1 MFILG
6 GNSSIGSNLRRVDK
20 KHFFSSSSFSKEPIK
35 NGIEFNLMRDSC
47 EDFVKNNFNI
57 SDDNIKDKIH
67 VINYS
72 EGSIT
77 IECDSSSVGSILKF
91 EREKYLEIFKNYGL
105 YNIQDLKI
113 KIK

>member
-1 MFILG
+1 MVYHTINGCHMKKISDFIPNKIL
-6 GNSSIGSNLRRVDK
+6 K
-20 KHFFSSSSFSKEPIK
+20 KKEIIDELD
-35 NGIEFNLMRDSC
+35 GILVN
-47 EDFVKNNFNI
+47 V
-57 SDDNIKDKIH
+57 SDDNMKYKIH

-72 EGSIT
+72 ETSIT

-91 EREKYLEIFKNYGL
+91 EREKYLEIFKNYGM

>member
-1 MFILG
+1 MKKISDFIPNKIL
-6 GNSSIGSNLRRVDK
+6 K
-20 KHFFSSSSFSKEPIK
+20 KKEIIDELD
-35 NGIEFNLMRDSC
+35 GILVS
-47 EDFVKNNFNI
+47 V
-57 SDDNIKDKIH
+57 SDDNMKYKIH

-72 EGSIT
+72 ETSIT

-91 EREKYLEIFKNYGL
+91 EREKYLEIFKNYGM

>member
-1 MFILG
+1 M
-6 GNSSIGSNLRRVDK
+6 K
-20 KHFFSSSSFSKEPIK
+20 K
-35 NGIEFNLMRDSC
+35 
-47 EDFVKNNFNI
+47 I
-57 SDDNIKDKIH
+57 SDFIPNKILKKKEIIDELDEILVNLSDDSMKYKIH

-72 EGSIT
+72 ESTIT
-77 IECDSSSVGSILKF
+77 IECESSSVGSILKF

>member
-1 MFILG
+1 MKKISDFIPNKIL
-6 GNSSIGSNLRRVDK
+6 K
-20 KHFFSSSSFSKEPIK
+20 KKEIIDELD
-35 NGIEFNLMRDSC
+35 GILVN
-47 EDFVKNNFNI
+47 V
-57 SDDNIKDKIH
+57 SDDNMKYKIH

-72 EGSIT
+72 ETSIT

-91 EREKYLEIFKNYGL
+91 EREKYLEIFKNYGM

>member
-1 MFILG
+1 MKKISDFIPNKILKKKEIIDELDG
-6 GNSSIGSNLRRVDK
+6 ILVD
-20 KHFFSSSSFSKEPIK
+20 
-35 NGIEFNLMRDSC
+35 
-47 EDFVKNNFNI
+47 V
-57 SDDNIKDKIH
+57 SDDNMKHKIR

-72 EGSIT
+72 ESSIT
-77 IECDSSSVGSILKF
+77 IECDNSSVGSILKF

>member
-1 MFILG
+1 M
-6 GNSSIGSNLRRVDK
+6 K
-20 KHFFSSSSFSKEPIK
+20 K
-35 NGIEFNLMRDSC
+35 
-47 EDFVKNNFNI
+47 I
-57 SDDNIKDKIH
+57 SDFIPNKMLKKREIIDELDGILVSVSDDHLKHKIR

-72 EGSIT
+72 ENSIT

-91 EREKYLEIFKNYGL
+91 EREKYLEIFKNHGL

>member
-1 MFILG
+1 MKKISEFIPNKILKKKE
-6 GNSSIGSNLRRVDK
+6 IIDELDKILVNL
-20 KHFFSSSSFSKEPIK
+20 
-35 NGIEFNLMRDSC
+35 
-47 EDFVKNNFNI
+47 
-57 SDDNIKDKIH
+57 SDDNMKYKIH

-72 EGSIT
+72 ETSIT
-77 IECDSSSVGSILKF
+77 IECDSSSVASILKF

>member
-1 MFILG
+1 MVYHTING
-6 GNSSIGSNLRRVDK
+6 CYMK
-20 KHFFSSSSFSKEPIK
+20 K
-35 NGIEFNLMRDSC
+35 
-47 EDFVKNNFNI
+47 I
-57 SDDNIKDKIH
+57 SDFIPNKMLKKREIIDELDGILVSVSDDHLKHKIH

-72 EGSIT
+72 ENSIT
-77 IECDSSSVGSILKF
+77 IECDSSSVGSIVKF

>member
-1 MFILG
+1 MVYHTINGCYMKKISNFIPNKIL
-6 GNSSIGSNLRRVDK
+6 K
-20 KHFFSSSSFSKEPIK
+20 KKEIIDELDEILA
-35 NGIEFNLMRDSC
+35 NAS
-47 EDFVKNNFNI
+47 EDNMKR
-57 SDDNIKDKIH
+57 KIH

-72 EGSIT
+72 DTSIT
-77 IECDSSSVGSILKF
+77 IECLNSSVGSIIKF

>member
-1 MFILG
+1 MKKISDFIPNKIL
-6 GNSSIGSNLRRVDK
+6 K
-20 KHFFSSSSFSKEPIK
+20 KKEIIDELD
-35 NGIEFNLMRDSC
+35 GILVS
-47 EDFVKNNFNI
+47 V
-57 SDDNIKDKIH
+57 SDDNMKYKIH

-72 EGSIT
+72 ETSIT

>member
-1 MFILG
+1 MKKISDFIPNKILKKKEIIDELDKILG
-6 GNSSIGSNLRRVDK
+6 R
-20 KHFFSSSSFSKEPIK
+20 
-35 NGIEFNLMRDSC
+35 
-47 EDFVKNNFNI
+47 I
-57 SDDNIKDKIH
+57 SDDNMKDKIH
-67 VINYS
+67 VINFS
-72 EGSIT
+72 ENSIT